1 MIPSTSQA
9 IPVPP
14 ADPLAG
20 TAEQPQRPRTL
31 TELQKELESW
41 TKQLRSHTAARNFLY
56 QAYEGSVPLPVMSLS
71 GPGVEANI
79 NMRALPPD
87 YAKAIVQVI
96 LDHEERNAL
105 YAWEQVWEI
114 GDSARR
120 LIEQMQDHGNEA
132 PDGFREEGEPEPEV
146 KEQDDRESKLG
157 AIARGMLEEMAR
169 GEPEPGQ

>member
-1 MIPSTSQA
+1 MTSPPTQA
-9 IPVPP
+9 TVPP
-14 ADPLAG
+14 ADVMAG

-79 NMRALPPD
+79 NMRALPGD
-87 YAKAIVQVI
+87 YAKAIIQVI
-96 LDHEERNAL
+96 LEHEEFNAL

-114 GDSARR
+114 GDSAKK
-120 LIEQMQDHGNEA
+120 LIEQMQAKGDEA
-132 PDGFREEGEPEPEV
+132 PDGFRETGEPAPEV
-146 KEQDDRESKLG
+146 KEQDDRETKLG
-157 AIARGMLEEMAR
+157 AIARGMLEDMAR
-169 GEPEPGQ
+169 GEPEPDQ